1 MTEGNGS
8 RSPAAKRGRATLAR
22 GNPRGVIEGNPRLAR
37 ELRRFYAFRLLA
49 TSYLFVPIFMLF
61 QAERGLSFFE
71 RLALG
76 GLYSAVI
83 ILLEVPTGVFADR
96 LGRRRSM
103 LCGALAMI
111 AACLLAVRAEGFA
124 SFAVAE
130 SLAALSM
137 ALCSG
142 ADSAYLYDLLAAHG
156 RTAEYARRESAA
168 CAWHLIGSA
177 AAFAGG
183 GLLAQI
189 DLALPYL
196 ATAAVAGAAAVA
208 ACLMRDDRP
217 AAGPHVPP
225 RIVLGSW
232 GHQVLAALAEVVRNG
247 RLLWLVGYSAVV
259 FALLRATV
267 YVYQPYLAER
277 GLGTVEI
284 GALFACVYLVASLVA
299 YRTHHLRARLGDERL
314 LWGLLGVL
322 AASFVGL
329 AVAGRGPWMLGLL
342 LVQAI
347 ASGVYAP
354 LTKPL
359 LNDEI
364 ADSRGRA
371 AVLSVE
377 SMARRAAMALFA
389 PLVGLHGQSDV
400 MLLCGGAGL
409 GGLAL
414 LALARPL
421 RGGSG
426 GRHTRPA
433 PR

>member
-1 MTEGNGS
+1 VVG
-8 RSPAAKRGRATLAR
+8 ADVK
-22 GNPRGVIEGNPRLAR
+22 R
-37 ELRRFYAFRLLA
+37 ELRLFYAFRLLA

-83 ILLEVPTGVFADR
+83 ILVEVPTGVFADR
-96 LGRRRSM
+96 VGRRRSM
-103 LCGALAMI
+103 LCGALAMVV
-111 AACLLAVRAEGFA
+111 ACLLAARADGFA
-124 SFAVAE
+124 AFAVAE
-130 SLAALSM
+130 ALAALSM

-156 RTAEYARRESAA
+156 KTAEYARRESAA
-168 CAWHLIGSA
+168 SAWHLVGSA

-183 GLLAQI
+183 GLLAQV

-196 ATAAVAGAAAVA
+196 ATAAVAGAAAVI
-208 ACLMRDDRP
+208 ACLMREDHP
-217 AAGPHVPP
+217 AAAPAAYVLP
-225 RIVLGSW
+225 RIVLRSW
-232 GHQVLAALAEVVRNG
+232 GQQVIAALAEAIRNG

-284 GALFACVYLVASLVA
+284 GALFAGVYLVSAAVA
-299 YRTHHLRARLGDERL
+299 YRTHHLRARLGDGRL

-322 AASFVGL
+322 AVSFLGL
-329 AVAGRGPWMLGLL
+329 AAAGGGPWMLGLL

-347 ASGVYAP
+347 VNGVYSP

-359 LNDEI
+359 LNQEI
-364 ADSRGRA
+364 SDSRGRA

-389 PLVGLHGQSDV
+389 PLVGLHGQADV
-400 MLLCGGAGL
+400 MLLCGAVGL

-414 LALARPL
+414 LALARP
-421 RGGSG
+421 
-426 GRHTRPA
+426 GRTRA
-433 PR
+433 PRPRVH